1 VSALITAASARWP
14 DDRDHPARLLMRLL
28 EEGARSL
35 EEERED
41 AVRKRREAIAATRGA
56 LTGCYEPGYLERLRE
71 DWPE

>member
-1 VSALITAASARWP
+1 
-14 DDRDHPARLLMRLL
+14 MRLL

-41 AVRKRREAIAATRGA
+41 AVRKRREAVAATRGA
-56 LTGCYEPGYLERLRE
+56 GTGLYEPDELEKLRE